1 MYVAP
6 RPSRRDDPNF
16 PVRMALLA
24 AISVGLIPF
33 VMPSMPPLMAAL
45 PVGLMA
51 GMRKAFDPKKAIGG
65 PVALIG
71 IIWIM
76 SFVLPMFMPWPAA
89 FVLVIGSLYF
99 LAFYIIQR
107 TGNPIGM
114 LILISVSLVSI
125 MGMNST
131 ASLEALR
138 DTFTEAGIVALIAIP
153 VLYLVLPPATGEE
166 MIEEYTPAA
175 GHHLRSAGI
184 RATILLGLSFW
195 LYSFLD
201 MSNMMMAIAA
211 IFVLCFPTRE
221 RLFAEAKER
230 VMATLFGAVAA
241 GTALFILTITAHFV
255 VVVGLVFLVALYF
268 ASKMMSGR
276 HPPMVYQFSLS
287 VSLSLIVGA
296 LTTQEPSYAAL
307 TRVVLTFGGTI
318 VAALLTATLESLLNA
333 QSPDRPGGAAVAG

>member
-1 MYVAP
+1 M
-6 RPSRRDDPNF
+6 
-16 PVRMALLA
+16 
-24 AISVGLIPF
+24 
-33 VMPSMPPLMAAL
+33 
-45 PVGLMA
+45 
-51 GMRKAFDPKKAIGG
+51 
-65 PVALIG
+65 
-71 IIWIM
+71 
-76 SFVLPMFMPWPAA
+76 
-89 FVLVIGSLYF
+89 
-99 LAFYIIQR
+99 
-107 TGNPIGM
+107 
-114 LILISVSLVSI
+114 SI

-166 MIEEYTPAA
+166 MIEEYTPAD

-184 RATILLGLSFW
+184 RATVLLGLSFW

-307 TRVVLTFGGTI
+307 TRVVLTFG
-318 VAALLTATLESLLNA
+318 ERSL
-333 QSPDRPGGAAVAG
+333 RPC